1 MKNKEYYN
9 QLQRLKEVSDIAF
22 MDNLTEESSIE
33 DITKEFNAHIEV
45 VEASFAS
52 KIKRENNKV
61 KSLKSK
67 KILVVDSQYLLPEY
81 KGNVTTEELIDK
93 LEGEYGVKVFLI
105 DASRTNLE
113 GIKKKEFP
121 PVYLI

>member
-81 KGNVTTEELIDK
+81 KGDVTTEELIDK
-93 LEGEYGVKVFLI
+93 LEGKYGVKVFLI

-113 GIKKKEFP
+113 GSIVKEFP

>member
-67 KILVVDSQYLLPEY
+67 KVMVINKYYLPAEIRDDLSFEDI
-81 KGNVTTEELIDK
+81 VDK
-93 LEGEYGVKVFLI
+93 LEGIYGFKVILI
-105 DASRTNLE
+105 DPSRVNLE
-113 GIKKKEFP
+113 GSIVKEFP

>member
-67 KILVVDSQYLLPEY
+67 KILVVDKQYLLPEY
-81 KGNVTTEELIDK
+81 KGDVTTEELIDK
-93 LEGEYGVKVFLI
+93 LEGKYGVKVFLI

-113 GIKKKEFP
+113 GINMKEFP

>member
-81 KGNVTTEELIDK
+81 KGDVTTEEIIDK
-93 LEGEYGVKVFLI
+93 LESKYGVKVFLI

-113 GIKKKEFP
+113 GINMKEFP

>member
-67 KILVVDSQYLLPEY
+67 KILVVDRQYLLPEY
-81 KGNVTTEELIDK
+81 KGDVTTEELIDK
-93 LEGEYGVKVFLI
+93 LEGKYGVKVFLI

-113 GIKKKEFP
+113 GINMKEFP

>member
-81 KGNVTTEELIDK
+81 KGDVTTEELIDK
-93 LEGEYGVKVFLI
+93 LEGKYGVKVFLI

-113 GIKKKEFP
+113 GINMKEFP